1 MKADLHP
8 EYLATTITC
17 TCGAV
22 YETRSTVENLKVGIC
37 MQCHPFFT
45 GEQRFVDTAGRVEK
59 FAKRYGSM
67 AARRRKKGGEQP
79 AAEPVAAE
87 AAAADA

>member
-8 EYLATTITC
+8 EFQITTITC

-22 YETRSTVENLKVGIC
+22 YETRSTVQNLKVGIC

-59 FAKRYGSM
+59 FAKRYGSTQ
-67 AARRRKKGGEQP
+67 ARRADKTEEVKE
-79 AAEPVAAE
+79 ESE
-87 AAAADA
+87 AASAPA